1 VVIHVVVFIAFFP
14 WFWISA
20 GLGLNRIEPATPP
33 PIGHEPNS
41 LRGSFERNATCYSDP
56 VLWCRALLAIAA
68 LTSACADYDGG
79 PLYRLEPPSD
89 GWPAVVELEPDE
101 LYRFR
106 LEVPPGTR
114 GFSIYTEAPGEPTAV
129 TELFAP
135 DGNMLIDGAFLFDDG
150 DRGPGGPG
158 AAVLSMPNHD
168 IDVSEGGIWRVGVS
182 PGTEYV
188 EVWSAVEVDVPARVV
203 DVVTHMEEPFLADD
217 ELEALLEDGLGIL
230 GLTLGRLE
238 RRRTLELVRIDI
250 GDSYEQA
257 KLIPREDQ
265 PVLNVMLF
273 WKLDG
278 GRGVSPVGGL
288 PRGGGDGMSGL
299 AVEYDAGP
307 LVLAH
312 EIGHFLGLFHTT
324 DEDGNDVLESTPP
337 CELSVFEETP
347 EQCPAQDNLMR
358 PSASDDVL
366 TEEQR
371 FVIESSVL
379 WHP

>member
-1 VVIHVVVFIAFFP
+1 M
-14 WFWISA
+14 
-20 GLGLNRIEPATPP
+20 
-33 PIGHEPNS
+33 
-41 LRGSFERNATCYSDP
+41 
-56 VLWCRALLAIAA
+56 LAIAA
-68 LTSACADYDGG
+68 LTTGCADYDGG

-114 GFSIYTEAPGEPTAV
+114 GFSIYTEAPGELTAV

-135 DGNMLIDGAFLFDDG
+135 DGNMLIDGAFLLG
-150 DRGPGGPG
+150 DENRGPGGPG

-188 EVWSAVEVDVPARVV
+188 EAWSAMDVDVPARVV
-203 DVVTHMEEPFLADD
+203 DVVTHAAQPYHSDD
-217 ELEALLEDGLGIL
+217 ELEALLEEVLGIL
-230 GLTLGRLE
+230 GLNLGRLE
-238 RRRTLELVRIDI
+238 RRPTLELVRIDV

-257 KLIPREDQ
+257 KLIPREDE
-265 PVLNVMLF
+265 PVLNVMF
-273 WKLDG
+273 YWELDG
-278 GRGVSPVGGL
+278 GLGISPAPGL
-288 PRGGGDGMSGL
+288 PRGGSGPMSGL

-307 LVLAH
+307 HVLAH

-324 DEDGNDVLESTPP
+324 DEHGNDLLESTLP
-337 CELSVFEETP
+337 CEPAVFEEAP
-347 EQCPAQDNLMR
+347 EQCPGQDNLMR
-358 PSASDDVL
+358 PSASDNVL